1 MKGWRILKF
10 DMEVF
15 KDLRTIG
22 RETMHFHTC
31 TGPLYE
37 LTNINTIVLDRINEL
52 KSIYDSL
59 VASL

>member
-1 MKGWRILKF
+1 MV
-10 DMEVF
+10 VF
-15 KDLRTIG
+15 KDLRTTG

-37 LTNINTIVLDRINEL
+37 LAKIHTIELDRRNDL